1 MSFVVLFMLF
11 DVMLYVEMSW
21 RNVNNKIYKKNADI
35 SISDR
40 YLGIRDRL
48 HQSLIPFHDVS
59 KKQLRPK
66 NLVAEKV
73 SATG

>member
-11 DVMLYVEMSW
+11 EMSW

>member
-11 DVMLYVEMSW
+11 EMSW

-48 HQSLIPFHDVS
+48 HQSL
-59 KKQLRPK
+59 RPAPI
-66 NLVAEKV
+66 L
-73 SATG
+73 SATGFPVAESGICCSARLYK